1 VTVKNLAGKL
11 SILVY
16 SGTVDK
22 LLPMAIITSGAVS
35 MDMDVHIFATFY
47 GLLGFKKGMAQSNQK
62 FSKDFEEMV
71 PMIKEQLK
79 KKNVPSWYDML
90 KKAKEN
96 GKVKIHACS
105 TACDLLGITKNDLD
119 PIVDE
124 IVGVG
129 TYLAEASESQVTLF
143 I

>member
-1 VTVKNLAGKL
+1 VKRLAGKM
-11 SILVY
+11 SIMMY

-22 LLPMAIITSGAVS
+22 LLPLAIITSGAVA
-35 MDMDVHIFATFY
+35 MDMEVNVFVTFY
-47 GLLGFKKGMAQSNQK
+47 GLLGFKKGMAQTNQT
-62 FSKDFEEMV
+62 FIKDFEEMV

-96 GKVKIHACS
+96 GKVKIQACS
-105 TACDLLGITKNDLD
+105 TACDLLDIKKNDLD
-119 PIVDE
+119 PIVDD

-129 TYLAEASESQVTLF
+129 TYLAQASESQVTLF